1 MNVITLRIYS
11 PSHTKE
17 RPWPKLRSICN
28 KLKVLVGPN
37 DPLPDIVLARRQMSF
52 VSNALQQSEVDGG
65 QLSDDEEDVHD
76 FESPEFILG
85 GEDSSNI
92 IQIRMPN
99 GQTQVRRSESFSE
112 GYFNANE
119 NGKENNNKNSTD
131 NSNNNKLSNAT
142 EKIVTNNGNSTNIL
156 NTYERL
162 PLSYSAQNSVSHF
175 VSPRRRG
182 AVLLGDQNFSSLKKA
197 SSNYKQSGEVF
208 RELRKRGKFF
218 SPHDLDDD
226 NVEQEKDYTLEWQQH
241 AEIINRFNALIFS
254 LLLLLNGV
262 LYAMFHSP
270 EAKLVEESSWNTQ
283 FCWLTIQSDTQ

>member
-28 KLKVLVGPN
+28 KLKVLVGPK
-37 DPLPDIVLARRQMSF
+37 DPLPDIVLARRHLSF
-52 VSNALQQSEVDGG
+52 VSNALQHSEVEG
-65 QLSDDEEDVHD
+65 QHSDEEEDINE

-92 IQIRMPN
+92 LQIRMPN
-99 GQTQVRRSESFSE
+99 GRTQGQRSESFSE
-112 GYFNANE
+112 VYFSGTDN
-119 NGKENNNKNSTD
+119 NGEKETKNDNS
-131 NSNNNKLSNAT
+131 NSNNNNKRHSNT
-142 EKIVTNNGNSTNIL
+142 EKVTNNGNSDNIL
-156 NTYERL
+156 NTYEKS

-182 AVLLGDQNFSSLKKA
+182 AVMLGDQNFSSLKKI
-197 SSNYKQSGEVF
+197 SSNYKESGEVL

-226 NVEQEKDYTLEWQQH
+226 NVEAEKDYTLEWQQH

-270 EAKLVEESSWNTQ
+270 EAQLVGEA
-283 FCWLTIQSDTQ
+283 